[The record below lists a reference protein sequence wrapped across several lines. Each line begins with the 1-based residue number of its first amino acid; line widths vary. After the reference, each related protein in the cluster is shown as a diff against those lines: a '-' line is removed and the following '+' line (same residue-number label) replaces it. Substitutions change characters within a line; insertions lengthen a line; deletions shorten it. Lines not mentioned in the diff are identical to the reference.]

1 MADRYPPGIGGICC
15 NMVYCRFICF
25 NNMAIDWQK
34 VLMIAF
40 VTGIVGI
47 VIYFL
52 WDCYFH

>member
-1 MADRYPPGIGGICC
+1 
-15 NMVYCRFICF
+15 
-25 NNMAIDWQK
+25 MAIDWQK

-52 WDCYFH
+52 WDYYFH